1 MKNTLRIGFLGAG
14 SIAKSHAYALDT
26 LKYYYPD
33 APTIEKAVVATRTHE
48 SREAFAE
55 VYGFSETS
63 PPQEIWQREDLDA
76 LYILGPN
83 QTHTPQLLKA
93 AHMPNLKRIYVEKPI
108 GTTQQDIFDLEA
120 LNTRNLNKFIM
131 VGFQFLQKS
140 AIRKALAH
148 WQSGVFGNPVQFR
161 IEYLHSSYLNAEYR
175 KYRADRLLPIPLHGA
190 TADLGSHILSLLT
203 AFLGDT
209 LVVKAAAASGGYP
222 DVPEDSDLCTTAMIE
237 EPITGAIGTFVASRV
252 SPGTGDH
259 LILEIRGTRGTLL
272 YNTSQPDIYES
283 YLPGEGWRR
292 HEVNSDYLPL
302 TKYPSSYTPSGWLRA
317 LVHNHYLFLGGA
329 SDISFIPNLL
339 HGIQVQK
346 LIQQIA
352 GFVLTA

>member
-1 MKNTLRIGFLGAG
+1 MNKAVRIGFLGAG

-26 LKYYYPD
+26 MKYYYPD
-33 APTIEKAVVATRTHE
+33 ARNIEKVVVATRTRE
-48 SREAFAE
+48 SREPFAE
-55 VYGFSETS
+55 AFGFSETC

-93 AHMPNLKRIYVEKPI
+93 CQVNNLQRIYVEKPI
-108 GTTQQDIFDLEA
+108 ATTQQDILDLEA
-120 LNTRNLNKFIM
+120 LNTRNQSKFIM

-148 WQSGVFGNPVQFR
+148 WQSGVFGKPVNFR
-161 IEYLHSSYLNAEYR
+161 VEYLHSSYLNAEYR

-190 TADLGSHILSLLT
+190 AVDLGSHILSLLT

-237 EPITGAIGTFVASRV
+237 EPISGAIGTFVASRV

-259 LILEIRGTRGTLL
+259 LIFEIRGTRGSIIFS
-272 YNTSQPDIYES
+272 TSQPDIYES
-283 YLPGEGWRR
+283 YLPDEGWRR
-292 HEVNSDYLPL
+292 HEINSDYLPL
-302 TKYPSSYTPSGWLRA
+302 TKYPSGYTPSGWLRA
-317 LVHNHYLFLGGA
+317 LVHNHYLFLGGN
-329 SDISFIPNLL
+329 SDGSVIPDLS
-339 HGIQVQK
+339 HGIQVQR
-346 LIQQIA
+346 LILQIA
-352 GFVLTA
+352 RHILSS